1 MMRSLIEV
9 MKMLRRKGLR
19 GKIMAKWVMVLL
31 VGFWPFLGFAEQE
44 GSVLLLEELA
54 KLDKEEAAAG
64 PQEESDAAAEP
75 QAESVEDSDA
85 AAEPQEDSD
94 AAAEPQEDSDAAAE
108 PQEDSVEESDAA
120 AEPQAEGVEDAA
132 DGSKKSASA
141 KRVGAYKIRFGA
153 SSPTFSGKLNY
164 YDDLYG
170 NPAPSVAI
178 KVDHYFLGETIPFGI
193 GLHAGYSQDTGKAAL
208 TDQPSGGSFSDG
220 ELDGEQELVLVLI
233 PIQLNLVAQW
243 PLFEKFITLD
253 FWGGFEYLYVQES
266 RHTSGGSSKSKTFV
280 NTGYNQASVFGGG
293 VNIRIDGLE
302 SRSQW
307 ALRDFG
313 IQGVY
318 LMPYVELAN
327 SISSKMGDYSRTTLG
342 LVFSFET
349 F

>member
-75 QAESVEDSDA
+75 QAESV
-85 AAEPQEDSD
+85 
-94 AAAEPQEDSDAAAE
+94 EDSDAAAE